1 MQLIKWYFLL
11 IGALSNKH
19 TTSNIYFSVS
29 MKNWS
34 KFQTIYLT
42 NSERLPGAMNST
54 PSLPLFFLFCYI
66 LITSGFLT
74 NTNQCKTFTKLKK
87 INPHILVPS
96 ELLSVCPG
104 SFCGSQ
110 LCGINVFGVPHPF
123 SEAPSLLLPKEWKV
137 TWTWPKTWVLYE
149 FLSVRITATAWL
161 SGQHTKSTNKT
172 SYIIL
177 QG

>member
-19 TTSNIYFSVS
+19 STSNIYFSVS

-42 NSERLPGAMNST
+42 NSEWLPEAMSLT

-66 LITSGFLT
+66 LISSGFLK
-74 NTNQCKTFTKLKK
+74 NTNQCKTFTKQKNKCHQNYFLCAQVVFVWVRDVACVYLECPILFQKHHHYQFQRSKRWHGLDQRLKSYMSDF
-87 INPHILVPS
+87 P
-96 ELLSVCPG
+96 
-104 SFCGSQ
+104 
-110 LCGINVFGVPHPF
+110 
-123 SEAPSLLLPKEWKV
+123 
-137 TWTWPKTWVLYE
+137 
-149 FLSVRITATAWL
+149 VRIIATAWL

-177 QG
+177 QGERK